1 MAWIKIIFHVLFHT
15 DTAFLTLRAEG
26 FSRTPSMIFS
36 VLLSSLTIIFLYYC
50 NRIGIGY
57 LSERYKSFQRVQFAA
72 VLYLNSIGRFIQQ
85 KLGHLGFNFFANG
98 VNGSQNLHNTIR
110 IVSYGLV
117 DRLGYLGVA
126 ILNSIPIIPGV
137 VPASI
142 AGGQLIGLRYT
153 LAVSLFFNA
162 LRIIWWFHW
171 HY

>member
-1 MAWIKIIFHVLFHT
+1 MAWVYVIFHVLLHT

-26 FSRTPSMIFS
+26 FGQASAVILCIS
-36 VLLSSLTIIFLYYC
+36 LSSLTIIFLYYC

-57 LSERYKSFQRVQFAA
+57 FSGRYKSFQRVQFAA

-85 KLGHLGFNFFANG
+85 KLGHLGFNYFVNG
-98 VNGSQNLHNTIR
+98 VNGSQNFHKAFR